1 MFRYSLLV
9 FALILSP
16 FFSLAQNKLVVDDRT
31 GILSPE
37 LEAVLTEKL
46 AAQEITYTS
55 MVDFRSPCSYH
66 YAGLEKDGN
75 DLILRIRDCDNNLT
89 GAKNMGAS
97 ISEASGEEQGLLL
110 SFAIRDIISSPG
122 AYTLT
127 PVPVPVPAPVSEVAA
142 SPTGESASLVDP
154 EPQPADTTLSNEHD
168 SRYFFAPSAFNLKK
182 GELYYNAVYFVLHDI
197 QYGVSDNFSM
207 GIGTSIAGMPLYL
220 TPKLS
225 FHLNEKNAL
234 GIGDLP
240 MFGTWGTNFMGNL
253 AYGVYTR
260 GDVNGNF
267 TIGAGHLW
275 TNKNEITNSTSSLVM
290 NVSAL
295 GRISRY
301 IFFLTE
307 NYIMSAN
314 FKRNASFY
322 TPDNYHEEEFEQRN
336 TFWYG
341 IMGVRIVSKN
351 RNLTAWQVG
360 LTYIVN
366 YAGEFPEKYIS
377 WDNNARTPGDL
388 NLFAIPTV
396 TFTVKFGKSY

>member
-1 MFRYSLLV
+1 MIRNSVLV
-9 FALILSP
+9 FVLLISP
-16 FFSLAQNKLVVDDRT
+16 IFSLAQNKLVVDDRT
-31 GILSPE
+31 GLLSAE

-46 AAQEITYTS
+46 AAEAISYTNT
-55 MVDFRSPCSYH
+55 VDFRSPCSYY
-66 YAGLEKDGN
+66 YAGLEKTGD
-75 DLILRIRDCDNNLT
+75 DLILRIRDCDDNVL
-89 GAKNMGAS
+89 GAKNMGSS
-97 ISEASGEEQGLLL
+97 IKGASGEEQGLLL
-110 SFAIRDIISSPG
+110 SFAIRDILSSPG
-122 AYTLT
+122 AYLLY
-127 PVPVPVPAPVSEVAA
+127 PATAPAA
-142 SPTGESASLVDP
+142 ATAAPAGPEAKPASQVQAES
-154 EPQPADTTLSNEHD
+154 QPADTTLSNEHD

-197 QYGVSDNFSM
+197 QYGISDNFSM

-225 FHLNEKNAL
+225 FRLNEKNAI

-240 MFGTWGTNFMGNL
+240 MFGTWGTDFMGNL
-253 AYGVYTR
+253 AYGVYTH

-275 TNKNEITNSTSSLVM
+275 TNENEITDQTSSLVV
-290 NVSAL
+290 NFSAL
-295 GRISRY
+295 GRMSRY

-307 NYIMSAN
+307 NYIMSAS
-314 FKRNASFY
+314 FKRTAYFY
-322 TPDNYHEEEFEQRN
+322 GGDYNEAEFEQRN

-341 IMGVRIVSKN
+341 IAGVRIVSKN
-351 RNLTAWQVG
+351 RNLVAWQVG

-366 YAGEFPEKYIS
+366 YAGDIPEQYMS
-377 WDNNARTPGDL
+377 WEHNARTPGDL

>member
-1 MFRYSLLV
+1 MFRYSVLV

-16 FFSLAQNKLVVDDRT
+16 FFSLAQDKLVVDDRS
-31 GILSPE
+31 GLLSPE

-46 AAQEITYTS
+46 TAEEITYTT

-66 YAGLEKDGN
+66 YAGLEISGD
-75 DLILRIRDCDNNLT
+75 DLILQIKDCDNNLL

-97 ISEASGEEQGLLL
+97 IARASGEEQGLLL

-122 AYTLT
+122 AYTLIAEKKS
-127 PVPVPVPAPVSEVAA
+127 PVPSEDESGKQLSAAAP
-142 SPTGESASLVDP
+142 
-154 EPQPADTTLSNEHD
+154 PADTTLSNEHD

-182 GELYYNAVYFVLHDI
+182 GELYYNAFYFALHDI
-197 QYGVSDNFSM
+197 QYGISDNFSM
-207 GIGTSIAGMPLYL
+207 GIGTSIAGLPIYL

-240 MFGTWGTNFMGNL
+240 MFGTWGTDFIGNL
-253 AYGVYTR
+253 AYGVYTH

-275 TNKNEITNSTSSLVM
+275 TNENEITNSTSSLVM
-290 NVSAL
+290 NFSAL
-295 GRISRY
+295 GRMSRY

-307 NYIMSAN
+307 NYVMSAN
-314 FKRNASFY
+314 FKRTASFY
-322 TPDNYHEEEFEQRN
+322 GSEYIEEEFEQRN

-366 YAGEFPEKYIS
+366 YAGNYPEKYMS
-377 WDNNARTPGDL
+377 WDQNARSPGDL